1 MFSFKPSCP
10 EGERRTK
17 LPNSITIVCKEMV
30 LNKKVL
36 KNIKNP
42 HELEKVC
49 LVRSKAL
56 ISILREDLKKNQ
68 ENLVNLV
75 KRRVG
80 GKPKSQFLY
89 RLN

>member
-1 MFSFKPSCP
+1 
-10 EGERRTK
+10 
-17 LPNSITIVCKEMV
+17 MV

-80 GKPKSQFLY
+80 GKPK
-89 RLN
+89 